1 MQARDGKI
9 LDVTIEEY
17 HSMEAL
23 SSSIAKVLIA
33 KSPAHAAQAL
43 IDEAAPTEAMDN
55 GAIAHRLLLGKG
67 DEYRVLDF
75 PDWRTGAARAAKE
88 KARAERKVPIL
99 LHRFEALEVAVT
111 AIAMRIQRM
120 GIRFDGE
127 SELALSWLET
137 DVEGDQLCR
146 CRIDHAR
153 IGPAGAQIFEL
164 KLVESAAPDAVER
177 SSESMGYAIATAAY
191 IRAVEAL
198 RPDLRGRVEFRFIF
212 AELSPPF
219 GVNVCQPDGLFRDV
233 GEARWLRA
241 VRTWRKCS
249 RERYWPTYGDG
260 VNYITVPPWGLSREA
275 KEEERDE

>member
-43 IDEAAPTEAMDN
+43 IDEAAPTQQMDN
-55 GAIAHRLLLGKG
+55 GAIGHRLLLGKG
-67 DEYRVLDF
+67 DDYRVLDF
-75 PDWRTGAARAAKE
+75 RDWRTDAAKMARD
-88 KARAERKVPIL
+88 KARADRKVPIL
-99 LHRFEALEVAVT
+99 SHRFDEISTAVT

-120 GIRFDGE
+120 GIQFDGE
-127 SELALSWLET
+127 SEVAIGWDEV
-137 DVEGDQLCR
+137 DGGMVQPCKG
-146 CRIDHAR
+146 RIDHLR
-153 IGPAGAQIFEL
+153 LGEGGAQIFEL

-177 SSESMGYAIATAAY
+177 SSETMGYAIGQAAY
-191 IRAVEAL
+191 TRGVEAL
-198 RPDLRGRVEFRFIF
+198 RPDLRGRVEFLFIF

-219 GVNVCQPDGLFRDV
+219 GVNVCVPDGIFRDV
-233 GEARWLRA
+233 GVARWQRA
-241 VRTWRKCS
+241 VRKWHECS
-249 RERYWPTYGDG
+249 QRRYWPTYGDG
-260 VNYITVPPWGLSREA
+260 INGITVPPWGLSREA